1 MNQRKIEEEII
12 GVHEEELATLSKRDC
27 RGGKLVWMR
36 GGERREIQVRMRRM
50 KVL

>member
-36 GGERREIQVRMRRM
+36 GGRGGRYRSECGG
-50 KVL
+50 